1 MPGSPYL
8 EETPKGLLT
17 WRTFSKQMFVFT
29 LIVVVFGMYFDSLL
43 YVLIALIVIGALRY
57 FVST

>member
-17 WRTFSKQMFVFT
+17 WQTCSKQMFVFT
-29 LIVVVFGMYFDSLL
+29 LVVIVLGMYFDSLL

>member
-8 EETPKGLLT
+8 EEAPKGLLT
-17 WRTFSKQMFVFT
+17 WQTFSKQMFVFT
-29 LIVVVFGMYFDSLL
+29 LVVVVLGIYFDSLL

>member
-17 WRTFSKQMFVFT
+17 WQTFSKQMFVFT
-29 LIVVVFGMYFDSLL
+29 LVVVVLGMYFDSLL
-43 YVLIALIVIGALRY
+43 YVLIALIVVGALRY

>member
-8 EETPKGLLT
+8 EEPPKGLLT
-17 WRTFSKQMFVFT
+17 WQTFSKQMFVFT
-29 LIVVVFGMYFDSLL
+29 LVVIVLGMYFDSLL
-43 YVLIALIVIGALRY
+43 HVLIALIVIGALRY

>member
-8 EETPKGLLT
+8 EEAPKGLLT
-17 WRTFSKQMFVFT
+17 WQTFSKQMFVFT
-29 LIVVVFGMYFDSLL
+29 LVVVVFGIYFDSLL
-43 YVLIALIVIGALRY
+43 YMLIALVVIGALRY

>member
-8 EETPKGLLT
+8 EKTPKGLLT
-17 WRTFSKQMFVFT
+17 WQTFSKQMFVFA
-29 LIVVVFGMYFDSLL
+29 LVVIVLGMYFDGLL